1 MKEDITK
8 KPTAEII
15 KEMAKLEQALGL
27 AIILFEKLECKPTR
41 NKEEENENK
50 KEMMRVGNEIKKM
63 SIRYEE
69 LRVEIVKRFPP
80 LEKYEEFQQKV
91 LEIDKSK
98 EYKII

>member
-27 AIILFEKLECKPTR
+27 AIILFEKLECKPTKS
-41 NKEEENENK
+41 KEEENENK
-50 KEMMRVGNEIKKM
+50 KEMIRVDNEIKKM

-80 LEKYEEFQQKV
+80 LENYEEFKKKT
-91 LEIDKSK
+91 I
-98 EYKII
+98 